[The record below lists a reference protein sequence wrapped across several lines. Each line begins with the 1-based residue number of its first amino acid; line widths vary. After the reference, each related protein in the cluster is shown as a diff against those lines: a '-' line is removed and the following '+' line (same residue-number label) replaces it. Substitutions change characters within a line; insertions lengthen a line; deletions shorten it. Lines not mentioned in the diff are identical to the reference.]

1 MAEDEVAKE
10 LDLPSIS
17 NRNWSI
23 YGVST
28 TKKKSVMHIF
38 EDAVEKIKA
47 YRHYKNSLIEKS
59 STKNNFNKDKK
70 EEEIKKSGGPVFTS
84 IEDCDAMS
92 EKIPSL
98 FANIN
103 KKSDETKDVIDEGG
117 DSGLSSH
124 GSVTYDQINEADS
137 ITDFTQNEKPD
148 SLSGTKS
155 VDSRNNTFD
164 GLEAEKIKATEELQ
178 PGSSQEPNSETSCD
192 LKVNDDNRTCILD
205 KDSSAD
211 VEDTKESSDC
221 MVNIGEQVKDL
232 AESAKEDDTDI
243 SETMTSETQK
253 IASDSIVNKTDQ
265 QHKESERKSS
275 TVKIDTN
282 AKEALI
288 THGTE
293 PMKEKEMVTYF
304 NLMKDAD
311 GFGVSVDKKGFD
323 RTDMVTDLDSITDDE
338 ADDSEDI
345 GSVQERAET
354 NAVV

>member
-17 NRNWSI
+17 NRDWSI

-38 EDAVEKIKA
+38 EDAVDKIKA

-70 EEEIKKSGGPVFTS
+70 EEEIKRSGGPVFTS

-103 KKSDETKDVIDEGG
+103 KRSDESKDVIDEGG

-124 GSVTYDQINEADS
+124 DSVTYDQINEADS

-148 SLSGTKS
+148 SLSGTES

-205 KDSSAD
+205 KYSSD
-211 VEDTKESSDC
+211 VEDTEESSDC
-221 MVNIGEQVKDL
+221 MMNIIEQVKDL
-232 AESAKEDDTDI
+232 AESVKEDDTDI

-253 IASDSIVNKTDQ
+253 IVSHSIVNKTDQ
-265 QHKESERKSS
+265 QHKESEKKPS

-282 AKEALI
+282 AKEVLI

-293 PMKEKEMVTYF
+293 PMEEKEMVTDF
-304 NLMKDAD
+304 HLMKGAD
-311 GFGVSVDKKGFD
+311 GFGVSVDKKRFD

-338 ADDSEDI
+338 SDDLEDI